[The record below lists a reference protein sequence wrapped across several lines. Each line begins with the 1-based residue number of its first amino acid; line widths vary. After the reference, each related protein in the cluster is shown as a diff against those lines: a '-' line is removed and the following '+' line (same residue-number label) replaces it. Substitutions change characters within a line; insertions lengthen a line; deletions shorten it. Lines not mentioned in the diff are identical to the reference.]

1 MDAANIRAIYSSFI
15 AGGADIAWQICCINK
30 LRGNIIALLKG
41 CIFSLYRGFIKF
53 LTDPDHAARGLKI
66 TGDFLVP
73 DKAGQRGSG
82 GHSLID
88 KGSCFFGAK
97 TPGQLGMGIANIAAG
112 NPAITGRCPKPY
124 CVFFKDGNLA
134 SGSGQIN
141 GRRQPGKAA
150 TDNGNFCM
158 AGPAGFFCPTGRG
171 ICPPVTPSLPCLCHG
186 RTTILPICF
195 LAIKAVCA

>member
-1 MDAANIRAIYSSFI
+1 MDAANIRAIDSSFI
-15 AGGADIAWQICCINK
+15 AGGADIAWQICFINK
-30 LRGNIIALLKG
+30 LRSNIIALLKG

-53 LTDPDHAARGLKI
+53 FTDPDHAAKGLKV
-66 TGDFLVP
+66 TGDVLIL
-73 DKAGQRGSG
+73 DKASQRGSG

-88 KGSCFFGAK
+88 KGCRFFGAK

-124 CVFFKDGNLA
+124 RLFFKDGNLP

-141 GRRQPGKAA
+141 GSRQSGKAT

-158 AGPAGFFCPTGRG
+158 TEPASFFCRTGRG
-171 ICPPVTPSLPCLCHG
+171 VCPPVTPSLPCLCHG
-186 RTTILPICF
+186 STTILPICF